1 MITQERGAFTLDKT
15 HLEEAYQSAWSSIK
29 RCK

>member
-1 MITQERGAFTLDKT
+1 MIVQKRGDFQLNQT

-29 RCK
+29 VCS